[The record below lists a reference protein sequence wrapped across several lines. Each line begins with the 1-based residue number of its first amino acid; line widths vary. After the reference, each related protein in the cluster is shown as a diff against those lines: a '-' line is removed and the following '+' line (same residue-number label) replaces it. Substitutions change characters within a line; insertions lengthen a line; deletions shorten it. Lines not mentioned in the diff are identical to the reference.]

1 MALPRLLSGRRR
13 IRFFYLVANGI
24 GQAAVAVVS
33 ALLVQRG
40 FDSLIA
46 GGEALSLRTSL
57 IFGGGLMTAILVGAW
72 LRWRG
77 HVDAEQLG
85 QGYIHA
91 VRMKLFRH
99 IARIGADG
107 ARQMSRGAMM
117 LRFVGDL
124 TALRQWISLGL
135 ARLTVG
141 GLSAVLA
148 LGALAFFEPVIAIA
162 VGVSVAGAGALALAI
177 GPKLR
182 GRTREARR
190 RRGRLAG
197 TLNNRITHIGVVE
210 AFGQEARER
219 DRIEGLSRSLRHAL
233 VRRARIVG
241 LLRALSEA
249 SASFAGLCALF
260 VGAFLVGMGLATPGA
275 VVAAMVVAGLLAP
288 SIQDLGR
295 VYEYWNNAVIAR
307 RKQEQLLAL
316 KAVGRHGRRAGRKSL
331 EDGPGRL
338 ELRDVSRHEV
348 IEHVSVRLEKGERL
362 GIVGRNGAGK
372 STLLRLIAGILHP
385 SAGKV
390 LLDGQNIND
399 VNWRDLRQAFAMV
412 SPDLPLLRGSLRF
425 NLTYGARNVSD
436 EDLARV
442 LEACGLT
449 PLIERLPQG
458 VRTRVS
464 ESGDELSTGER
475 ARVALARALLVRP
488 RVLLFDEAEAN
499 LDRVARTA
507 LDRIMD
513 DFDGTIVFT
522 THTRERAARADRI
535 IHLEAGRAVAIG
547 PPDQLLAEGEATAA
561 VFHAPLRVVSGPAA
575 PQEPGA
581 LDEALS

>member
-13 IRFFYLVANGI
+13 TRFFYLVANGI

-33 ALLVQRG
+33 ALLVMRG

-46 GGEALSLRTSL
+46 GAEALSLRTSL
-57 IFGGGLMTAILVGAW
+57 IFGGGLMAAILAGAW

-85 QGYIHA
+85 QGYVHA

-124 TALRQWISLGL
+124 TALRQWVSLGL

-148 LGALAFFEPVIAIA
+148 LGALAFIEPVIAIA
-162 VGVSVAGAGALALAI
+162 VGIAVAGAGTLAI
-177 GPKLR
+177 AVGPKLR

-197 TLNNRITHIGVVE
+197 TLNNRITNIGVVE

-219 DRIEGLSRSLRHAL
+219 ERVESLSRSLRRAL
-233 VRRARIVG
+233 VRRARIIG

-260 VGAFLVGMGLATPGA
+260 VGAVLVGMGLATPGA
-275 VVAAMVVAGLLAP
+275 VVAAMVVAGLLTP

-295 VYEYWNNAVIAR
+295 VYEYWNNALIAR

-316 KAVGRHGRRAGRKSL
+316 KAIGRPERRAGRKSL
-331 EDGPGRL
+331 KDGPGCL
-338 ELRDVSRHEV
+338 ELRDVSRGNV
-348 IEHVSVRLEKGERL
+348 IKHVSVRLEEGERL
-362 GIVGRNGAGK
+362 CIVGRNGAGK

-390 LLDGQNIND
+390 LLDDQDITK
-399 VNWRDLRQAFAMV
+399 VNWRDLRQAYAMV

-425 NLTYGARNVSD
+425 NLTYGAKDRPEEELD
-436 EDLARV
+436 RV
-442 LEACGLT
+442 LEASGVV

-458 VRTRVS
+458 LRTRVS

-488 RVLLFDEAEAN
+488 RILLFDEAEAN
-499 LDRVARTA
+499 LDRAARTA

-513 DFDGTIVFT
+513 DFGGTIVFA
-522 THTRERAARADRI
+522 THTRERAARADRLL
-535 IHLEAGRAVAIG
+535 HLEAGRAVAIG
-547 PPDQLLAEGEATAA
+547 PPDELLADGEATAA
-561 VFHAPLRVVSGPAA
+561 VFHAPLRVVTEPVT
-575 PQEPGA
+575 PQKPEA
-581 LDEALS
+581 LDEAM